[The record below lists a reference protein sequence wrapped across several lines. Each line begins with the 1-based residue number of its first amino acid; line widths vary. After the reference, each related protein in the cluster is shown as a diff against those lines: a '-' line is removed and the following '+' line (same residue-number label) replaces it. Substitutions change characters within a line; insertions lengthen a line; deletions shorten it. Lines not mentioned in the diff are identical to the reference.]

1 LNAGKTNELFN
12 VFITADYPHV
22 HAAPAPEAVPA
33 ELVLLRLNVFEPL
46 RFREAMIPIR
56 KTTDP
61 IGVTAFA
68 ANMFFTGSAD
78 CFNLLV

>member
-12 VFITADYPHV
+12 VFIAADYPHV
-22 HAAPAPEAVPA
+22 HAASAPEAVPA
-33 ELVLLRLNVFEPL
+33 QLMLFRLNVFQPFGL
-46 RFREAMIPIR
+46 RQAVIPVR

-61 IGVTAFA
+61 IWVTALA
-68 ANMFFTGSAD
+68 ANMFFTSSAD